1 MADYINEK
9 CISCGKEF
17 TKDDDVVVCPECGT
31 PYHRGCYEKEG
42 KCINNE
48 LHEKHSVWKPEVK
61 EHEETEKIV
70 CKNCGAEN
78 PKEAL
83 FCNKCGTG
91 LQYDDIPQD
100 FIGIELNP
108 NEECFGFNPDEDFD
122 GVKLSEIAKYV
133 KSNRLYFIS
142 HFKRMK
148 DTGKKF
154 SMNLLCIFFPQF
166 FFANR
171 KCYGWSFFTV
181 LLISLIS
188 IPNIIVQFAE
198 AGVMSEL
205 LSAVKI
211 NSSLFSGM
219 MVGSTVLN
227 YISIIFFGLFG
238 NYIYYKHVIKN
249 IKRIK
254 AEGGQLETSGGT
266 KFINVIFVIML
277 QIIFELAFIFIYS
290 KLSALGA

>member
-1 MADYINEK
+1 M
-9 CISCGKEF
+9 G
-17 TKDDDVVVCPECGT
+17 
-31 PYHRGCYEKEG
+31 
-42 KCINNE
+42 
-48 LHEKHSVWKPEVK
+48 
-61 EHEETEKIV
+61 
-70 CKNCGAEN
+70 
-78 PKEAL
+78 
-83 FCNKCGTG
+83 
-91 LQYDDIPQD
+91 
-100 FIGIELNP
+100 
-108 NEECFGFNPDEDFD
+108 
-122 GVKLSEIAKYV
+122 
-133 KSNRLYFIS
+133 
-142 HFKRMK
+142 
-148 DTGKKF
+148 
-154 SMNLLCIFFPQF
+154 
-166 FFANR
+166 
-171 KCYGWSFFTV
+171 
-181 LLISLIS
+181 
-188 IPNIIVQFAE
+188 
-198 AGVMSEL
+198 EL

>member
-1 MADYINEK
+1 M
-9 CISCGKEF
+9 
-17 TKDDDVVVCPECGT
+17 
-31 PYHRGCYEKEG
+31 
-42 KCINNE
+42 
-48 LHEKHSVWKPEVK
+48 WKPEVK

-83 FCNKCGTG
+83 FCNKRGTG

-148 DTGKKF
+148 DTDKKI
-154 SMNLLCIFFPQF
+154 SLNLLCIFFPQF

-171 KCYGWSFFTV
+171 KCYGWAFFTV

-198 AGVMSEL
+198 AGLMGEL

>member
-1 MADYINEK
+1 
-9 CISCGKEF
+9 
-17 TKDDDVVVCPECGT
+17 
-31 PYHRGCYEKEG
+31 
-42 KCINNE
+42 
-48 LHEKHSVWKPEVK
+48 
-61 EHEETEKIV
+61 
-70 CKNCGAEN
+70 
-78 PKEAL
+78 
-83 FCNKCGTG
+83 
-91 LQYDDIPQD
+91 
-100 FIGIELNP
+100 
-108 NEECFGFNPDEDFD
+108 
-122 GVKLSEIAKYV
+122 
-133 KSNRLYFIS
+133 
-142 HFKRMK
+142 MK
-148 DTGKKF
+148 DTDKKI
-154 SMNLLCIFFPQF
+154 SLNLLCIFFPQF

-198 AGVMSEL
+198 TGIMGEL

-290 KLSALGA
+290 KLSAFGA